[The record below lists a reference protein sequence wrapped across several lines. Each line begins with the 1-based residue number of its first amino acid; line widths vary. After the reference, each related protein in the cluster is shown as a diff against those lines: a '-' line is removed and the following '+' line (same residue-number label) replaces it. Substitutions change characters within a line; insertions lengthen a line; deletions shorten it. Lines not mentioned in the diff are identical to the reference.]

1 MSQIHMSQN
10 PVSCPFANETKSS
23 RLENYGFKASLLR
36 FVQIHQI
43 CAENRPKSRGKIWK
57 RRKKVVTLHCQSED
71 KRAVMMRDTKAVSGG
86 PM

>member
-1 MSQIHMSQN
+1 MSQN
-10 PVSCPFANETKSS
+10 PVSCQFANETKSQ

-43 CAENRPKSRGKIWK
+43 CAENRPKSRGRIWK

-71 KRAVMMRDTKAVSGG
+71 NARSQDERHKSGRRRADVDRRK
-86 PM
+86 

>member
-1 MSQIHMSQN
+1 MSQN
-10 PVSCPFANETKSS
+10 LFHARFANETKSQ

-43 CAENRPKSRGKIWK
+43 CAENRPKLRGRIWK
-57 RRKKVVTLHCQSED
+57 RTENVVTLHCQSED
-71 KRAVMMRDTKAVSGG
+71 KRAVKMRDTKAVSGG